1 MDIHITNKTNKSWEV
16 VYVIEKFRQL
26 FSKQSVRLFRR
37 FGGGRYKRKKCSVLC
52 CKVIDAC
59 TTSNDVWVKSKFVL
73 NVMLEPKV
81 DLYAVAIPPPR
92 DRD

>member
-1 MDIHITNKTNKSWEV
+1 M
-16 VYVIEKFRQL
+16 
-26 FSKQSVRLFRR
+26 
-37 FGGGRYKRKKCSVLC
+37 LC

-59 TTSNDVWVKSKFVL
+59 STSNDVCVKSKFVL

-81 DLYAVAIPPPR
+81 DLHAVAIQPPR